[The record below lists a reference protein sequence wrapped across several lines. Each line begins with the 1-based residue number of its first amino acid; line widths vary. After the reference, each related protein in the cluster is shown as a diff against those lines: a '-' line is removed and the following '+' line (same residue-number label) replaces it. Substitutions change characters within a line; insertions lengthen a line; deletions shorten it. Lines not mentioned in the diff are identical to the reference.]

1 MFKKLSSSR
10 KKKGSEESLSAATA
24 EDEEAE
30 GGGGR
35 GGGAGSGQGE
45 AAKPSEVLRE
55 LFTLPVSPKYSV
67 RLDKYFWLRKQPNKS

>member
-30 GGGGR
+30 GGGG
-35 GGGAGSGQGE
+35 AGRGE

-67 RLDKYFWLRKQPNKS
+67 RLDKYF

>member
-10 KKKGSEESLSAATA
+10 KKKGSEESLSASTA

-35 GGGAGSGQGE
+35 GAGAGQGE

-67 RLDKYFWLRKQPNKS
+67 RLDKYF